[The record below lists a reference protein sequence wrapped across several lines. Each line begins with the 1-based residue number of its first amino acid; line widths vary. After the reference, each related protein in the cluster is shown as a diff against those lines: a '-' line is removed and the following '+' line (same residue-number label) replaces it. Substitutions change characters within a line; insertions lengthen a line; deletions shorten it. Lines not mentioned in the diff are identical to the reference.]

1 MAAAHHCRITQAI
14 GIAML
19 NALVD
24 DCDVGS
30 PPGKLIIYTG
40 AEPATADTAAA
51 TEVATCVLPN
61 PAFGAAATHGTDD
74 CQAALSSTATCAT
87 ATGNASAVTHFRL
100 TRNNGTTVQLQG
112 TCSATAGDDLVL
124 NSATI
129 ATGSQ
134 VDITALTVSLP
145 YNQA

>member
-1 MAAAHHCRITQAI
+1 MAAHHCRITQAA
-14 GIAML
+14 GIAMV
-19 NALVD
+19 NAIVDLCDAGGAGTLV
-24 DCDVGS
+24 
-30 PPGKLIIYTG
+30 IYTG

-51 TEVATCVLPN
+51 TEVATCTLPN

-74 CQAALSSTATCAT
+74 AQAALSSTATDAT
-87 ATGNASAVTHFRL
+87 ATGNAGAVTHFRL
-100 TRNNGTTVQLQG
+100 TNNAGTAIIQG

-129 ATGSQ
+129 AAGSQ